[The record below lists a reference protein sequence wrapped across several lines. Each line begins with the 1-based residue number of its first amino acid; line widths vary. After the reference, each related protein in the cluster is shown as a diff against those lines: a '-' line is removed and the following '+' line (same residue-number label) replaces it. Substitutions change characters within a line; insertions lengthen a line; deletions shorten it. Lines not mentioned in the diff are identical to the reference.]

1 MKKALLYLK
10 NLIFIFI
17 VIALFSYIICM
28 KFYPDKIKELTGFQ
42 TYVILTD
49 SMEPTIP
56 VGSLVVDRSF
66 DEEDQLNEN
75 TIISFKV
82 NRLGDDVIFTHYFKK
97 KEVDESGKERY
108 YTQAENA
115 DRYDDY
121 KTYREDILGTYVL
134 HIPYAGKV
142 VQFLQSPFALL
153 ELGIILIIL
162 LIHHLLWN
170 KFDKEEKAQM
180 ELQMSDNANDSVQDE
195 PVPVIDQTNEMP
207 REELSAKTAEADA
220 NTDKVEKEAC
230 VEAEEEVQEGPYIAE
245 DVLFGY
251 RTTPS
256 SGAFENGGAG
266 FTLSV
271 SVHGIVRLDVHKK
284 KKNSKTVEVVTL
296 RKKSLKKIKRIIKD
310 STLVIQNLP
319 ETLDNGYSV
328 GTGSFFNFRGREV
341 AAWNIKH
348 NNLKK
353 IKLKDYGYYKKHK
366 KNMQYENDV
375 LDIFK
380 MIRNVLKEE
389 GIKINLDS
397 AEIKA
402 GKRS

>member
-1 MKKALLYLK
+1 MKKFIRFTGNFIFGLFALALLAY
-10 NLIFIFI
+10 I
-17 VIALFSYIICM
+17 VSMRFLPERFKDIVGY
-28 KFYPDKIKELTGFQ
+28 Q
-42 TYVILTD
+42 TFVILTD

-56 VGSLVVDRSF
+56 VGSLVVSKNV
-66 DEEDQLNEN
+66 EENQEISPD
-75 TIISFKV
+75 TIISFHV
-82 NRLGDDVIFTHYFKK
+82 DRLGDDVIFTHYFKK

-121 KTYREDILGTYVL
+121 KTYREDILGTYMF

-170 KFDKEEKAQM
+170 KFDREEKAQM
-180 ELQMSDNANDSVQDE
+180 ELQMAENAGDLVLDAPDSATE
-195 PVPVIDQTNEMP
+195 QTNEKP
-207 REELSAKTAEADA
+207 GDERPVQTTETDDDA
-220 NTDKVEKEAC
+220 VKVSMETCTETD
-230 VEAEEEVQEGPYIAE
+230 EVQERPYIVK

-251 RTTPS
+251 RTVPS

-266 FTLSV
+266 FTLTV
-271 SVHGIVRLDVHKK
+271 GRNGVLRLEVHKEK
-284 KKNSKTVEVVTL
+284 KGNEEIAFVTL
-296 RKKSLKKIKRIIKD
+296 RNKSLKKIKRIMKD
-310 STLVIQNLP
+310 GALVIQNLP

-328 GTGSFFNFRGREV
+328 GTGSFFIFRGREV
-341 AAWNIKH
+341 AAWNIKRNH
-348 NNLKK
+348 LKK
-353 IKLKDYGYYKKHK
+353 TKLKDYEYYKKYK
-366 KNMQYENDV
+366 KNMQNENDV

-380 MIRNVLKEE
+380 KVKNVLKEE
-389 GIKINLDS
+389 GIKLNLDA

-402 GKRS
+402 AKQS

>member
-1 MKKALLYLK
+1 MKKALLLLK
-10 NLIFIFI
+10 NFIFIFI

-28 KFYPDKIKELTGFQ
+28 KFYPDKMKELTGFQ

-56 VGSLVVDRSF
+56 VGSLVIDRCLD
-66 DEEDQLNEN
+66 DEDEIKEN
-75 TIISFKV
+75 TIISFNV
-82 NRLGDDVIFTHYFKK
+82 DRLGDDVIFTHYFKK

-121 KTYREDILGTYVL
+121 KTYREDILGTYMF

-170 KFDKEEKAQM
+170 KFDREEKAQM
-180 ELQMSDNANDSVQDE
+180 ELQMAENAGDLVLDAPDSATE
-195 PVPVIDQTNEMP
+195 QTNETP
-207 REELSAKTAEADA
+207 GDERPVQTTETDDDA
-220 NTDKVEKEAC
+220 VKVSMETCTETD
-230 VEAEEEVQEGPYIAE
+230 EVQERPYIVK

-251 RTTPS
+251 RTVPS

-266 FTLSV
+266 FTLTV
-271 SVHGIVRLDVHKK
+271 GRNGVLRLEVHKEK
-284 KKNSKTVEVVTL
+284 KGSEEIAFVTL
-296 RKKSLKKIKRIIKD
+296 RNKSLKKIKRIMKD
-310 STLVIQNLP
+310 SALVIQNLP

-328 GTGSFFNFRGREV
+328 GKGSFFIFRGREV
-341 AAWNIKH
+341 AAWNIKRNH
-348 NNLKK
+348 LKK
-353 IKLKDYGYYKKHK
+353 TKLKDYEYYKKYK
-366 KNMQYENDV
+366 KNMQNENDV

-380 MIRNVLKEE
+380 KVKNVLKEE
-389 GIKINLDS
+389 GIKLNLDA

-402 GKRS
+402 GKQS

>member
-1 MKKALLYLK
+1 MKKALLLLK
-10 NLIFIFI
+10 NFIFIFI

-28 KFYPDKIKELTGFQ
+28 KFYPDKMKELTGFQ

-56 VGSLVVDRSF
+56 VGSLVIDRCLD
-66 DEEDQLNEN
+66 DEDEIKEN
-75 TIISFKV
+75 TIISFNV
-82 NRLGDDVIFTHYFKK
+82 DRLGDDVIFTHYFKK

-121 KTYREDILGTYVL
+121 KTYREDILGTYMF

-170 KFDKEEKAQM
+170 KFDREEKAQM
-180 ELQMSDNANDSVQDE
+180 ELQMAENAGDLVLDAPDSATE
-195 PVPVIDQTNEMP
+195 QTNETP
-207 REELSAKTAEADA
+207 GDERPVQTTETDDDA
-220 NTDKVEKEAC
+220 VKVSMETCTETD
-230 VEAEEEVQEGPYIAE
+230 EVQERPYIVK

-251 RTTPS
+251 RTVPS

-266 FTLSV
+266 FTLTV
-271 SVHGIVRLDVHKK
+271 GRNGVLRLEVHKEK
-284 KKNSKTVEVVTL
+284 KGSEEIAFVTL
-296 RKKSLKKIKRIIKD
+296 RNKSLKKIKRIMKD
-310 STLVIQNLP
+310 SALVIQNLP

-328 GTGSFFNFRGREV
+328 GTGSFFIFRGREV
-341 AAWNIKH
+341 AAWNIKRNH
-348 NNLKK
+348 LKK
-353 IKLKDYGYYKKHK
+353 TKLKDYEYYKKYK
-366 KNMQYENDV
+366 KNMQNENDV

-380 MIRNVLKEE
+380 KVKNVLKEE
-389 GIKINLDS
+389 GIKLNLDA

-402 GKRS
+402 GKQS

>member
-1 MKKALLYLK
+1 MKKALLLLK
-10 NLIFIFI
+10 NFIFIFI

-28 KFYPDKIKELTGFQ
+28 KFYPDKMKELTGFQ

-56 VGSLVVDRSF
+56 VGSLVIDRCLD
-66 DEEDQLNEN
+66 DEDEIKEN
-75 TIISFKV
+75 TIISFNV
-82 NRLGDDVIFTHYFKK
+82 DRLGDDVIFTHYFKK

-121 KTYREDILGTYVL
+121 KTYREDILGTYMF

-170 KFDKEEKAQM
+170 KFDREEKAQM
-180 ELQMSDNANDSVQDE
+180 ELQMAENAGDLVLDAPDSATE
-195 PVPVIDQTNEMP
+195 QTNETP
-207 REELSAKTAEADA
+207 GDERPVQTTETDDDA
-220 NTDKVEKEAC
+220 VKVSMETCTETD
-230 VEAEEEVQEGPYIAE
+230 EVQERPYIVK

-251 RTTPS
+251 RTVPS

-266 FTLSV
+266 FTLTV
-271 SVHGIVRLDVHKK
+271 GRNGVLRLEVHKEK
-284 KKNSKTVEVVTL
+284 KGSEEIAFVTL
-296 RKKSLKKIKRIIKD
+296 CNKSLKKIKRIMKD
-310 STLVIQNLP
+310 SALVIQNLP

-328 GTGSFFNFRGREV
+328 GKGSFFIFRGREV
-341 AAWNIKH
+341 AAWNIKRNH
-348 NNLKK
+348 LKK
-353 IKLKDYGYYKKHK
+353 TKLKDYEYYKKYK
-366 KNMQYENDV
+366 KNMQNENDV

-380 MIRNVLKEE
+380 KVKNVLKEE
-389 GIKINLDS
+389 GIKLNLDA

-402 GKRS
+402 GKQS

>member
-1 MKKALLYLK
+1 MKKALLLLK
-10 NLIFIFI
+10 NFIFIFI

-28 KFYPDKIKELTGFQ
+28 KFYPDKMKELTGFQ

-56 VGSLVVDRSF
+56 VGSLVIDRCLD
-66 DEEDQLNEN
+66 DEDEIKEN
-75 TIISFKV
+75 TIISFNV
-82 NRLGDDVIFTHYFKK
+82 DRLGDDVIFTHYFKK

-121 KTYREDILGTYVL
+121 KTYREDILGTYMF

-170 KFDKEEKAQM
+170 KFDREEKAQM
-180 ELQMSDNANDSVQDE
+180 ELQMAENAGDLVLDAPDSAPE
-195 PVPVIDQTNEMP
+195 QTNEKPGDERPVQMT
-207 REELSAKTAEADA
+207 ESDDGVVKVSTEAG
-220 NTDKVEKEAC
+220 TET
-230 VEAEEEVQEGPYIAE
+230 EEVPEVPYIVN

-251 RTTPS
+251 RTAAS
-256 SGAFENGGAG
+256 SGAFENSSAG
-266 FTLSV
+266 FTLTV
-271 SVHGIVRLDVHKK
+271 GRNGILRLEVHKK
-284 KKNSKTVEVVTL
+284 KEGSTKIAVVTL
-296 RKKSLKKIKRIIKD
+296 RKKSINKIKRIMKD
-310 STLVIQNLP
+310 SVLVIQNLP

-328 GTGSFFNFRGREV
+328 GTGSFFIFCGREV
-341 AAWNIKH
+341 AAWNIKR
-348 NNLKK
+348 NNIKK
-353 IKLKDYGYYKKHK
+353 TRLKDYEYYKKYK

-380 MIRNVLKEE
+380 KVKTVLKEE
-389 GIKINLDS
+389 GIKLNLDS
-397 AEIKA
+397 VEIKA
-402 GKRS
+402 GKQS

>member
-1 MKKALLYLK
+1 MKKELLLLK
-10 NLIFIFI
+10 NFIFILI

-28 KFYPDKIKELTGFQ
+28 KFYPDKMKELTGFQ

-56 VGSLVVDRSF
+56 VGSLVIDRCLD
-66 DEEDQLNEN
+66 DEDEIKEN
-75 TIISFKV
+75 TIISFNV
-82 NRLGDDVIFTHYFKK
+82 DRLGDDVIFTHYFKK

-121 KTYREDILGTYVL
+121 KTYREDILGTYMF

-170 KFDKEEKAQM
+170 KFDREEKAQM
-180 ELQMSDNANDSVQDE
+180 ELQMAENAGDLVLDAPDSATE
-195 PVPVIDQTNEMP
+195 QTNETP
-207 REELSAKTAEADA
+207 GDERPVLTTETDDDA
-220 NTDKVEKEAC
+220 VKVSMETCTETD
-230 VEAEEEVQEGPYIAE
+230 EVQERPYIVK

-251 RTTPS
+251 RTVPS

-266 FTLSV
+266 FTLTV
-271 SVHGIVRLDVHKK
+271 GRNGVLRLEVHKEK
-284 KKNSKTVEVVTL
+284 KGSEEIAFVKL
-296 RKKSLKKIKRIIKD
+296 RNKSLKKIKRIMKD
-310 STLVIQNLP
+310 SALVIQNLP

-328 GTGSFFNFRGREV
+328 GTGSFFIFRGREV
-341 AAWNIKH
+341 AAWNIKRNH
-348 NNLKK
+348 LKK
-353 IKLKDYGYYKKHK
+353 TKLKDYEYYKKYK
-366 KNMQYENDV
+366 KNMQNENDV

-380 MIRNVLKEE
+380 KVKNVLKEE
-389 GIKINLDS
+389 GIKLNLDA

-402 GKRS
+402 GKQS

>member
-1 MKKALLYLK
+1 MKKALLLLK
-10 NLIFIFI
+10 NFIFIFI

-28 KFYPDKIKELTGFQ
+28 KFYPDKMKELTGFQ

-56 VGSLVVDRSF
+56 VGSLVIDRCLD
-66 DEEDQLNEN
+66 DEDEIKEN
-75 TIISFKV
+75 TIISFNV
-82 NRLGDDVIFTHYFKK
+82 DRLGDDVIFTHYFKK

-121 KTYREDILGTYVL
+121 KTYREDILGTYMF

-170 KFDKEEKAQM
+170 KFDREEKAQM
-180 ELQMSDNANDSVQDE
+180 ELQMAENAGDLVLDAPDSATE
-195 PVPVIDQTNEMP
+195 QTNETP
-207 REELSAKTAEADA
+207 GDERPVQTTETDDDA
-220 NTDKVEKEAC
+220 VKVSMETCTETD
-230 VEAEEEVQEGPYIAE
+230 EVQERPYIVK

-251 RTTPS
+251 RTVPS

-266 FTLSV
+266 FTLTV
-271 SVHGIVRLDVHKK
+271 GRNGVLRLEVHKEK
-284 KKNSKTVEVVTL
+284 KGSEEIAFVTL
-296 RKKSLKKIKRIIKD
+296 RNKSLKKIKRIMKD
-310 STLVIQNLP
+310 SALVIQNLP

-328 GTGSFFNFRGREV
+328 GIGSFFIFRGREV
-341 AAWNIKH
+341 AAWNIKRNH
-348 NNLKK
+348 LKK
-353 IKLKDYGYYKKHK
+353 TKLKDYEYYKKYK
-366 KNMQYENDV
+366 KNMQNENDV

-380 MIRNVLKEE
+380 KVKNVLKEE
-389 GIKINLDS
+389 GIKLNLDA

-402 GKRS
+402 GKQS